1 MRKKLIALIAFFS
14 VLLIL
19 AIGMVIVMESRRN
32 NPGSGDSTGTSL
44 ILETEFADDQKTPEV
59 TFSQD
64 DTNNAGH
71 SGSGNHQTPDQD
83 ATKDPDENAL
93 PEQPL

>member
-19 AIGMVIVMESRRN
+19 AVGMVIVMESRRN
-32 NPGSGDSTGTSL
+32 NPGSSDGTGTSL
-44 ILETEFADDQKTPEV
+44 ILETEGENDHKTPEV

-64 DTNNAGH
+64 GKNEPGQ
-71 SGSGNHQTPDQD
+71 SGNGNSQNPEQD
-83 ATKDPDENAL
+83 ATRDPNENAL